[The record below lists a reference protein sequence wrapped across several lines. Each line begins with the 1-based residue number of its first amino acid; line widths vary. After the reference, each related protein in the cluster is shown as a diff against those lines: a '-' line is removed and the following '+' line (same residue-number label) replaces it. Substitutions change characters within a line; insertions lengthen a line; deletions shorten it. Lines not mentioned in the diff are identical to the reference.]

1 MPPRFHRVWSAAPVE
16 PLRLRPDKA
25 GSAPRRSEEQA
36 CRCGF
41 IRLNF

>member
-1 MPPRFHRVWSAAPVE
+1 MPPRSHRVWLAASAK

-36 CRCGF
+36 WRCGF